1 MEQEGETVNSEE
13 TYNEIADIRSD
24 MQKLRHRIE
33 DIIDNWKISD
43 DKDINA
49 MLFSLNDAYDKLN
62 RSREATTHALGHV
75 KDYICEGGI

>member
-1 MEQEGETVNSEE
+1 MNGDE
-13 TYNEIADIRSD
+13 TYNEIASIRAD

-33 DIIDNWKISD
+33 DLMGNWEISD

-62 RSREATTHALGHV
+62 RSREGTTYALGHL
-75 KDYICEGGI
+75 KDYICGGGL

>member
-1 MEQEGETVNSEE
+1 MNGDE
-13 TYNEIADIRSD
+13 TYNEIASIRAD

-33 DIIDNWKISD
+33 DIMDDWQICE

-49 MLFSLNDAYDKLN
+49 MMFSLNDAYDKLN

-75 KDYICEGGI
+75 KDFICGGGE